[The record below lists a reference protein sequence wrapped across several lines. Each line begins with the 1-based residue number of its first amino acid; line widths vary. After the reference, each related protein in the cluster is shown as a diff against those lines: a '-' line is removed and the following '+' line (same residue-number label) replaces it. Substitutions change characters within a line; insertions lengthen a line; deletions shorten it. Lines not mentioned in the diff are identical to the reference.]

1 MLIAI
6 FLGIS
11 LSMDSKV
18 LRSILNTVIM
28 LATRQFVPRTYHG
41 VLLRTLSN
49 IIHVSKYIRD
59 ISLAHLFI

>member
-49 IIHVSKYIRD
+49 IIHVSKYI
-59 ISLAHLFI
+59 